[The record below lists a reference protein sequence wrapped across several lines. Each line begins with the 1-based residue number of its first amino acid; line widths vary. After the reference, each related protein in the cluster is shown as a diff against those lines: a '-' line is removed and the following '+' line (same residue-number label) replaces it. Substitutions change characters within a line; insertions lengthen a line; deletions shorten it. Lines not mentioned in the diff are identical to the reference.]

1 MESAQI
7 LNGFQSSLVHQFL
20 EFPRDCIA
28 KMRIVR
34 EVFSENF
41 LDAEYLRNIIID
53 GSYGGSFLL
62 KHA

>member
-20 EFPRDCIA
+20 EFPRDCIV
-28 KMRIVR
+28 KVMIVR
-34 EVFSENF
+34 EIYSENF
-41 LDAEYLRNIIID
+41 FDAEYLRNISID
-53 GSYGGSFLL
+53 GSYGGSFLS

>member
-20 EFPRDCIA
+20 EFPLDCIA

-34 EVFSENF
+34 KVFSENF
-41 LDAEYLRNIIID
+41 FDAEYFRNISID
-53 GSYGGSFLL
+53 GSYGGSFLS